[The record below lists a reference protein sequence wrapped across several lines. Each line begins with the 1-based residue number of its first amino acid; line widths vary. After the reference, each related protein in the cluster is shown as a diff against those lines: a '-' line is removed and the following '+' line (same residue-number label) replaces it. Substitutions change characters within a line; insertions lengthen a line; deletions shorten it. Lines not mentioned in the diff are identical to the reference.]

1 MNPFTYD
8 RTVRFADT
16 DAAGVVYF
24 ANLLS
29 ICHEAYEAALIE
41 LGVDVRS
48 FFRGTE
54 LAVPIVHAE
63 VDFHQP
69 LRCGDRL
76 QVTVLPIRT
85 AASEFEVRYEVRL
98 SEHDRA
104 SSPAQTRD
112 RAACRG
118 LTRHVC
124 IDPKT
129 RKRVTI
135 PSMLQPWI
143 TPPAP

>member
-1 MNPFTYD
+1 MNPFIYQ

-24 ANLLS
+24 ANLLTL
-29 ICHEAYEAALIE
+29 CHEAYEAALIE

-48 FFRGTE
+48 FFRGAE

-63 VDFHQP
+63 VDFYQP
-69 LRCGDRL
+69 LHCGDRL
-76 QVTVLPIRT
+76 TITVRPTKT
-85 AASEFEVRYEVRL
+85 AESEFEVRYEVRL
-98 SEHDRA
+98 AEHDPAIGRPA
-104 SSPAQTRD
+104 S
-112 RAACRG
+112 RG

-129 RKRVTI
+129 RKRVAI
-135 PSMLQPWI
+135 PTMLQQWI
-143 TPPAP
+143 TAAS